1 MLELTKLVRDLRFFA
16 TAIFT
21 KETYRTKDSYFTRTT
36 AKLTFEKL
44 FSFIVG
50 NNRNSAQVALNDFFR
65 NTEDDPVAKQTLFEA
80 REKISYKAFE
90 DFNTK
95 FVGDFYAEPD
105 IKTYKGYFLQ
115 GVDGSIF
122 QLPQGAL
129 NTFGGQKSA
138 LCETVSA
145 QGRAMTVN
153 DVLNRITI
161 AAALKPIAFG
171 ERKMAQDLIENIR
184 ISHRSIYIF
193 DRGFYSQKLCEYLNE
208 KETKFLIRV
217 KTNKCQ
223 KDIDRADKS
232 DQIIVLDC
240 GLKLRVINLVL
251 PTGETEKLVTNVF
264 DETFTVDDFAV
275 IYDKRWGIEVSYLM
289 LKERLAIENFTS
301 AKEQLILQ
309 DFHAAIITYNMME
322 IACME
327 QEAKRLKDGVDTDSK
342 HLKSANRNI
351 VAHEV
356 RVILLSL
363 LLAYNPLDIAM
374 KTAKIQRIIYR
385 FFKDVR
391 PNRSCPRVTK
401 FPNKKFPMN
410 KKGCV
415 IQTV

>member
-1 MLELTKLVRDLRFFA
+1 MELWRFA

-21 KETYRTKDSYFTRTT
+21 RETYKTKIGYFTRGT

-44 FSFIVG
+44 FYFILG

-65 NTEDDPVAKQTLFEA
+65 DTEEDPVAKQTLFEA

-95 FVGDFYAEPD
+95 LVDNFYAKPD
-105 IKTYKGYFLQ
+105 VKRFRGYLLQ
-115 GVDGSIF
+115 GVDGSVF

-129 NTFGGQKSA
+129 ETFGGQKSA

-145 QGRAMTVN
+145 QGRAMTIN

-161 AAALKPIAFG
+161 AAALKPIAVG
-171 ERKMAQDLIENIR
+171 EREMSQDLIENIH
-184 ISHRSIYIF
+184 ILHPSIYIF
-193 DRGFYSQKLCEYLNE
+193 DRGFYSQKLCEFLND
-208 KETKFLIRV
+208 KNVKFLIRV
-217 KTNKCQ
+217 KVNKCQ
-223 KDIDRADKS
+223 KDIDKANKS
-232 DQIIVLDC
+232 DQIIVLNSR
-240 GLKLRVINLVL
+240 LKLRVINVAL
-251 PTGETEKLVTNVF
+251 PTGEVEKLVTNIF
-264 DETFTVDDFAV
+264 DENFTTQDFAE
-275 IYDKRWGIEVSYLM
+275 IYNLRWGIEISYLM
-289 LKERLAIENFTS
+289 MKERLAIENFSS

-309 DFHAAIITYNMME
+309 DFFAAVITYNMME

-327 QEAKRLKDGVDTDSK
+327 QEEKRLKDGVDADSK
-342 HLKSANRNI
+342 HVKTANRNI

-363 LLAYNPLDIAM
+363 LLANNPAEITI

-385 FFKDVR
+385 FFKPVR
-391 PNRSCPRVTK
+391 PNRSCPRGVK

-410 KKGCV
+410 KKRNS
-415 IQTV
+415 